1 MISAKFCQQT
11 YLISSSAAF
20 AKAPCASGKELEINV
35 QPRRARTTLTC
46 VSIALGSASQIALN
60 RKKAPASR
68 GFGLRRL
75 VRSVSRRD
83 GGTKAA
89 EAIVQPKGDHVHILA
104 NPVAEERNAT
114 GREHAC
120 ACEGAV
126 VIPHPEVVVFN
137 TDRPV
142 RREAILPAD
151 AQGTAPARVACRV
164 QTDPGE
170 VVEDI
175 KTIVGHGRTTLHV
188 EQ

>member
-20 AKAPCASGKELEINV
+20 AKAPCASGAELEINV

-46 VSIALGSASQIALN
+46 VSIALGSACQIALN
-60 RKKAPASR
+60 RKAPASR

-104 NPVAEERNAT
+104 
-114 GREHAC
+114 
-120 ACEGAV
+120 
-126 VIPHPEVVVFN
+126 
-137 TDRPV
+137 
-142 RREAILPAD
+142 
-151 AQGTAPARVACRV
+151 
-164 QTDPGE
+164 
-170 VVEDI
+170 
-175 KTIVGHGRTTLHV
+175 
-188 EQ
+188 